1 MAQED
6 YLSGSQF
13 GQVAG
18 SLLAGRRKKNKQD
31 FKKALL
37 ATIVFESF
45 GALQKQQ
52 KQKIVDGANAIKEE
66 HANIFRQSTSE
77 LEDFSDERTRVD
89 EYKRMG
95 ESAYANKYATE
106 KMTYS
111 DEAVERGIIWE
122 NRKSL
127 PKDVQDSLQDEFNS
141 QRERGIAEIKILLQ
155 DPRVKFKTVQAY
167 TDTARQAFL
176 AKDNLLKNDPT
187 QRGVIRDKWNKFFKY
202 DQDGNYTGSNA
213 EKIRMDEELRL
224 ATKAYDNQKLQI
236 AEADKRLDDFYSGSV
251 GGSADDLIFNS
262 INTSQKPYDAKTI
275 SARIE
280 VNREVIQETKN
291 GKYTGNLNQE
301 FFNIP
306 LEIPIVRTD
315 KDKKD
320 GKPVIE
326 LMDIKKGQF
335 KNIKVL
341 DANGQVSNLSPD
353 IFYDALAVHQLR
365 YDDMLLQNGSDALV
379 GAQSIHAV
387 LTKWGKEGRFQK
399 VKDMRTGEGWV
410 DGPEQ
415 ITWNG
420 DDILLVL
427 PSTNGNN
434 LIDDKVQTSDAIA
447 THQVKGEDNTPELD
461 ENGRRKFNP
470 IKLHLAA
477 QNGVNA
483 KLAALTQVERDNK
496 INEYI
501 NVYPEYEGLIRKIL
515 TNPRFDDNKTSSTP
529 PLDLT
534 SMSERELEEYA
545 EKGGESAFSRSSI
558 FSDQLARERT
568 ARLQKYADTGK
579 TSQFL
584 KSSLESIGLEPDATP
599 KEVQEYLDNNNKSLL
614 AKN

>member
-18 SLLAGRRKKNKQD
+18 SLLAGRRKRDKKE

-291 GKYTGNLNQE
+291 GKYTGNLNKK

>member
-18 SLLAGRRKKNKQD
+18 SLLAGKGKRRKKE
-31 FKKALL
+31 FKEALL

-52 KQKIVDGANAIKEE
+52 QKKIVDGAAAIKEE
-66 HANIFRQSTSE
+66 YENIFRQSTSE
-77 LEDFSDERTRVD
+77 MEDFSDERDRVD

-95 ESAYANKYATE
+95 ESEYANKYAAE

-111 DEAVERGIIWE
+111 DEAMKRGIVWE

-127 PKDVQDSLQDEFNS
+127 PKHVQDSLQDEFNS
-141 QRERGIAEIKILLQ
+141 QRQRGISEIKMLLQ
-155 DPRVKFKTVQAY
+155 DPRVKFRTVQAY
-167 TDTARQAFL
+167 TETARQAFL

-224 ATKAYDNQKLQI
+224 ATEAYDSQKLQI
-236 AEADKRLDDFYSGSV
+236 AAADKRLDDFYSGSV

-275 SARIE
+275 DAQIE
-280 VNREVIQETKN
+280 VNRKILEEKKK
-291 GKYTGNLNQE
+291 GKYTGKLNQE

-461 ENGRRKFNP
+461 EKGNREFNP
-470 IKLHLAA
+470 LKLHLYA
-477 QNGVNA
+477 QDGLER
-483 KLAALTQVERDNK
+483 KWSALTQFEKDNEIK
-496 INEYI
+496 AYI
-501 NVYPEYEGLIRKIL
+501 NLYPENEKLIRKVL
-515 TNPRFDDNKTSSTP
+515 TNPRLDDNKTSSTP

-534 SMSERELEEYA
+534 SMSARQLEEYA
-545 EKGGESAFSRSSI
+545 AQGGESAFKRSSL
-558 FSDQLARERT
+558 FSDQLARQNT
-568 ARLQKYADTGK
+568 ARLEKYASTGK
-579 TSQFL
+579 VSQFL

>member
-291 GKYTGNLNQE
+291 GKYTGNLNKK

>member
-280 VNREVIQETKN
+280 VNREVIQEKKK
-291 GKYTGNLNQE
+291 GKYTGKLNQE

-534 SMSERELEEYA
+534 SMSARQLEEYA
-545 EKGGESAFSRSSI
+545 AQGGESAFKRSSL
-558 FSDQLARERT
+558 FSDQLARQNT
-568 ARLQKYADTGK
+568 ARLEKYASTGK
-579 TSQFL
+579 VSQFL